1 MRRNLSH
8 IAAMAFNEPLLLEP
22 AYARVFFCALGKEMG
37 AGSLTVPQQAVQ
49 LDADG
54 MQLAVTDYM
63 AGGQRP
69 AKSYQVK
76 NGIAILPVSG
86 TLVHKLGTLRPY
98 SGMTGYDGLTA
109 RLQMAVNDP
118 DVRGILLDIDSPGG
132 QAAGAFDCA
141 DMIYRLREQKPVWAL
156 CNDMA
161 CSAAMLLAAACTR
174 RLVTQT
180 AKIGSIGVMMAHTSY
195 EKQLAQEG
203 VDITLIYSGQH
214 KVDGNS
220 IQALPAGVRADFQRR
235 IDEAR
240 RMFVDKVA
248 LYTGLSSEAVM
259 NTEAAVYDGQAGI
272 DAGLADQLIN
282 AADAV
287 EVMVSALNDSVT
299 KENAMTVKNL
309 TVAEAVAQENQRVMG
324 ILNCQEAKG
333 REQLAQMLAGQ
344 PGMTVEQAK
353 MLLAAAPVAGTDS
366 TGDQI
371 MALPEAKGRE
381 QLAQM
386 LAGQPGMTVAQAK
399 AFLAA
404 APAAGAAGTGDQI
417 MALPEAKGRE
427 QLAQALAEQPGMTV
441 DQAKTLL
448 AAAPVAGSASV
459 GEQIMALPEA
469 KGREQLAQAL
479 TEQPGMTVAQAKTL
493 LAAAPAASQPSQET
507 LFDRFMAQHAASA
520 VSGGGTA
527 GRGEDDLLMSMP

>member
-22 AYARVFFCALGKEMG
+22 AYARVFFCALGKEIG
-37 AGSLTVPQQAVQ
+37 ADSLAVPQQAVQ

-203 VDITLIYSGQH
+203 VDITLIYSGRH

-353 MLLAAAPVAGTDS
+353 TLLAAAPVAGTDS

-386 LAGQPGMTVAQAK
+386 LAGQPRMTVEQAK

-404 APAAGAAGTGDQI
+404 APAASAAGAGDQI

-459 GEQIMALPEA
+459 GDQIMALPEA
-469 KGREQLAQAL
+469 KGRKQLAQAL
-479 TEQPGMTVAQAKTL
+479 AEQPGMTVAQAKTL
-493 LAAAPAASQPSQET
+493 LAAAPAASQPSQEA

-527 GRGEDDLLMSMP
+527 GHGEEDLLMSMP

>member
-22 AYARVFFCALGKEMG
+22 AYARVFFCALGKEIG
-37 AGSLTVPQQAVQ
+37 AGSLAVPQQAVQ

-203 VDITLIYSGQH
+203 VDITLIYSGRH

-333 REQLAQMLAGQ
+333 CEQLAQMLAGQ

-353 MLLAAAPVAGTDS
+353 TLLAAAPVAGTDS

-386 LAGQPGMTVAQAK
+386 LAGQPGMTVEQAK

-404 APAAGAAGTGDQI
+404 APAASAAGTGDQI

-459 GEQIMALPEA
+459 GDQIMALPEA
-469 KGREQLAQAL
+469 KGRKQLAQAL
-479 TEQPGMTVAQAKTL
+479 AEQPGMTVAQAKTL

-527 GRGEDDLLMSMP
+527 GHGEEDLLMSMP

>member
-22 AYARVFFCALGKEMG
+22 AYARVFFCALGKEIG
-37 AGSLTVPQQAVQ
+37 AGNLAVPQLDVQ

-161 CSAAMLLAAACTR
+161 CSAAMLLAAACSR
-174 RLVTQT
+174 RLITQT

-353 MLLAAAPVAGTDS
+353 TLLAAAPVAGTDS

-386 LAGQPGMTVAQAK
+386 LAGQPGMTVEQAK

-448 AAAPVAGSASV
+448 AAAPVAGSPSV
-459 GEQIMALPEA
+459 GDQIMALPEA
-469 KGREQLAQAL
+469 KGRKQLAQAL
-479 TEQPGMTVAQAKTL
+479 AEQPGMTVAQAKTL

-527 GRGEDDLLMSMP
+527 GHGEEDLLMSMP

>member
-22 AYARVFFCALGKEMG
+22 AYARVFFCALGKEIG
-37 AGSLTVPQQAVQ
+37 ADSLAVPQQAVQ

-203 VDITLIYSGQH
+203 VDITLIYSGRH

-353 MLLAAAPVAGTDS
+353 TLLAAAPVAGTDS

-386 LAGQPGMTVAQAK
+386 LAGQPGMTVEQAK

-404 APAAGAAGTGDQI
+404 APAASAAGAGDQI

-459 GEQIMALPEA
+459 GDQIMALPEA
-469 KGREQLAQAL
+469 KGRKQLAQAL
-479 TEQPGMTVAQAKTL
+479 AEQPGMTVAQAKTL
-493 LAAAPAASQPSQET
+493 LAAAPAASQPSQEA

-527 GRGEDDLLMSMP
+527 GHGEEDLLMSMP

>member
-248 LYTGLSSEAVM
+248 RYTGLSAEAVM

-371 MALPEAKGRE
+371 MGLPEAKGRE

-459 GEQIMALPEA
+459 GDQIMALPEA

-527 GRGEDDLLMSMP
+527 GHGEEDLLMSMP

>member
-1 MRRNLSH
+1 
-8 IAAMAFNEPLLLEP
+8 
-22 AYARVFFCALGKEMG
+22 
-37 AGSLTVPQQAVQ
+37 
-49 LDADG
+49 
-54 MQLAVTDYM
+54 
-63 AGGQRP
+63 
-69 AKSYQVK
+69 
-76 NGIAILPVSG
+76 
-86 TLVHKLGTLRPY
+86 
-98 SGMTGYDGLTA
+98 
-109 RLQMAVNDP
+109 
-118 DVRGILLDIDSPGG
+118 
-132 QAAGAFDCA
+132 
-141 DMIYRLREQKPVWAL
+141 
-156 CNDMA
+156 
-161 CSAAMLLAAACTR
+161 
-174 RLVTQT
+174 
-180 AKIGSIGVMMAHTSY
+180 SY

-404 APAAGAAGTGDQI
+404 VPAAGAAGTGDQI

-448 AAAPVAGSASV
+448 VAAPVAGSASV

-527 GRGEDDLLMSMP
+527 GHGEEDLLMSMP